1 MVFTA
6 IFAFGAASANND
18 GHANE
23 ARFASV
29 CTHLPVCLPVPPL
42 LKPLIAPFFVL
53 LWSTGFIVARYGMPY
68 SEPGTFTALRFLGV
82 LVVMVPVVAF
92 SRVTWPSPRARV
104 HIAVSGILFQ
114 AVYLYGVWAAVRL
127 GMGAGLA
134 ALIVGLQ
141 PLLTAVAAPLLGERT
156 SARQWWG
163 LGIGFVGV
171 ALVVWDRLHLTG
183 LPLASLLLSGAAL
196 VAITGGTLYQKRF
209 CPSFDLRAGSVL
221 QFSASLL
228 VMLPI
233 VFLTETRDIAWT
245 VPMSGALAWSVLALS
260 IGATSLLFVLL
271 RRGGA
276 TQVSSLMYLT
286 PATTA
291 VLAWLLFG
299 EPLTP
304 LMVTGMIV
312 TAIGVA
318 SVVSGRSAAPLPAR
332 AAPH

>member
-1 MVFTA
+1 LR
-6 IFAFGAASANND
+6 AS
-18 GHANE
+18 
-23 ARFASV
+23 SLSSI
-29 CTHLPVCLPVPPL
+29 TQPL
-42 LKPLIAPFFVL
+42 LAPFFVL

-68 SEPGTFTALRFLGV
+68 SEPATFTALRFLGV
-82 LVVMVPVVAF
+82 LVVMAPVVLA
-92 SRVTWPSPRARV
+92 SRITWPSPRQRM

-156 SARQWWG
+156 SARQWLG
-163 LGIGFVGV
+163 LGIGFMGV

-183 LPLASLLLSGAAL
+183 LPVASLLLCSVSL
-196 VAITGGTLYQKRF
+196 LAITGGTLYQKRF
-209 CPSFDLRAGSVL
+209 CPNFDLRAGSLL

-233 VFLTETRDIAWT
+233 VFLTETRDISWT
-245 VPMSGALAWSVLALS
+245 LPMSAALAWSVLALS

-318 SVVSGRSAAPLPAR
+318 SVVAGRPAAALDAPPA
-332 AAPH
+332 A

>member
-1 MVFTA
+1 VPS
-6 IFAFGAASANND
+6 FA
-18 GHANE
+18 
-23 ARFASV
+23 
-29 CTHLPVCLPVPPL
+29 
-42 LKPLIAPFFVL
+42 KPLVAPFFVL

-82 LVVMVPVVAF
+82 LAVMVPVVAV
-92 SRVTWPSPRARV
+92 SRVSWPPPRARV

-127 GMGAGLA
+127 GMGAGLV

-156 SARQWWG
+156 SARQWIG
-163 LGIGFVGV
+163 LAIGFVGV

-183 LPLASLLLSGAAL
+183 LPLASLLLAGASL
-196 VAITGGTLYQKRF
+196 LAITGGTLYQKRF

-228 VMLPI
+228 VVLPV
-233 VFLTETRDIAWT
+233 VFLTETRQIAWT
-245 VPMSGALAWSVLALS
+245 LPMSGALAWSVLALS

-291 VLAWLLFG
+291 VLAWMLFG

-304 LMVTGMIV
+304 LMVTGMVV
-312 TAIGVA
+312 TAVGVA
-318 SVVSGRSAAPLPAR
+318 SVVARRPAALSAN
-332 AAPH
+332 AAERPNP